1 VTTTTLLTLP
11 WGTTFKMTGGLLRT
25 AGARGGLSLCA
36 GVRRTLLALLYIP
49 ACEVLLLNS
58 GWLLRKRIIIVA
70 LKSDPKSDPTG
81 KVHLFDRI
89 NPNPQSCPYYLEA

>member
-1 VTTTTLLTLP
+1 VTTTTLLTLLP

-49 ACEVLLLNS
+49 ACEVFLLNS

-70 LKSDPKSDPTG
+70 
-81 KVHLFDRI
+81 FDRI